1 MVSRDVRRFAA
12 SAVICV
18 IATAATARA
27 QQRPAASPQAPYAAA
42 AEKWLA
48 GAQTSRDELDAT
60 VKALLA
66 DPAAGIAWLAA
77 ELKPALAAPS
87 EPRSKGV
94 QSLCTHTILDF
105 CRRQRETGI
114 TFDGQYSALLPLQPY
129 AGDLLFS
136 LLLATPDWFPHNL
149 RTQLIRPLRDLQPTA
164 PAASRVDAA
173 SRLVEDEAIEPEN
186 LRRGVASLLWQWGT
200 KRYAQAIVDKL
211 VVASGEGDAED
222 RVQETLELADYL
234 CLLREYKQSANAHRA
249 AQALA
254 KGAGVTLKPIAW
266 YSAAC
271 VHALLGDVERGLVAL
286 DTCADLLAS
295 PHLDSSLRLPRAM
308 FDTDPELALL
318 RRDAR
323 FAAIVKKAFAVPAE
337 RSGR

>member
-12 SAVICV
+12 RAAIC
-18 IATAATARA
+18 ALAAGAGLYA
-27 QQRPAASPQAPYAAA
+27 QQRPGDAAAAA

-48 GAQTSRDELDAT
+48 SEQTSREDLDAT

-77 ELKPALAAPS
+77 ELKPALAAPTA
-87 EPRSKGV
+87 PRSKGV

-105 CRRQRETGI
+105 CRRQRETNL
-114 TFDGQYSALLPLQPY
+114 TFDGQYAALLPLQPY
-129 AGDLLFS
+129 AGDLMFS
-136 LLLATPDWFPHNL
+136 LLLDTPDWFPHNH
-149 RTQLIRPLRDLQPTA
+149 RVQLIRPLRDLQPKA
-164 PAASRVDAA
+164 PPA
-173 SRLVEDEAIEPEN
+173 SRLDAAIRLAEDDAIEPEN
-186 LRRGVASLLWQWGT
+186 LRRAVAALLWQWGT
-200 KRYAQAIVDKL
+200 KRHAQAIVDKL
-211 VVASGEGDAED
+211 VVASGEGDPED
-222 RVQETLELADYL
+222 RVQSTLELADYL

-254 KGAGVTLKPIAW
+254 KGALVRLKPLAW
-266 YSAAC
+266 YAAAC
-271 VHALLGDVERGLVAL
+271 VHALLGDVDRGLVAL

-295 PHLDSSLRLPRAM
+295 PDLDSSLRLPRAM

-323 FAAIVKKAFAVPAE
+323 FATILQKAFAVSAE